1 MIAMRHKIGIIDSGM
16 GGLTVVRSLVSRS
29 APLDIVYV
37 GDNANMPYGNRP
49 AAEIVSLTMRMLD
62 LLSEHR
68 VEAVAIACNTIS
80 ATVGQLR
87 PLSKV
92 PLVDI
97 ISPAAEALARRGESD
112 VGLFA
117 TEFTVK
123 SGLHAERVRELNP
136 AVKVHGVS
144 SPRLAA
150 LIDGSIG
157 DEEVIRDEIA
167 SMLERLA
174 SLHPVKTVLLGCTH
188 YPIVM
193 EIFKSLAPDIEFIDP
208 ADLQADAVMR
218 LLFRDE
224 RVAPDA
230 ACADTPSLD
239 IFTSGTPESYRPIMR
254 RLRIPEARSIR
265 RLEA

>member
-1 MIAMRHKIGIIDSGM
+1 MRHTIGIIDSGM
-16 GGLTVVRSLVSRS
+16 GGLTVVRSLVSEGAS
-29 APLDIVYV
+29 LDIVYV

-62 LLSEHR
+62 LLSER
-68 VEAVAIACNTIS
+68 EVEAVAIACNTIS

-97 ISPAAEALARRGESD
+97 ISPAAEALAGRGESD

-123 SGLHAERVRELNP
+123 SGLHAARVRELNP
-136 AVKVHGVS
+136 AVKVHGVAS
-144 SPRLAA
+144 SRLAA
-150 LIDGSIG
+150 LIDGAID
-157 DEEVIRDEIA
+157 DEKAIRDEIA
-167 SMLERLA
+167 SMLQRLEA
-174 SLHPVKTVLLGCTH
+174 VQPVKTVLLGCTH

-193 EIFKSLAPDIEFIDP
+193 DIFKSLAPDIDFIDP
-208 ADLQADAVMR
+208 ADLQADAVLR
-218 LLFRDE
+218 LFSRDRRE
-224 RVAPDA
+224 A
-230 ACADTPSLD
+230 ADSTNAATASLD
-239 IFTSGTPESYRPIMR
+239 IITSGNPESYRSIMA
-254 RLRIPEARSIR
+254 RLGIPEPRSIH